1 MHISIIHGNQYALH
15 CEYFPLVPHYYEKSI
30 DGSEINCKKKKKT
43 AFDSV
48 ENDLLISQVKNHLG
62 SDTTLWISK

>member
-30 DGSEINCKKKKKT
+30 DGSEINCKKKKQKQKKQHLSLSKMICSSVKLKT
-43 AFDSV
+43 
-48 ENDLLISQVKNHLG
+48 I
-62 SDTTLWISK
+62 